1 MCMTFSVRG
10 PRLAE
15 KRLLLR
21 TFKPGPE
28 LSWHGARA
36 PWCEAAGRVAANS
49 CKPAATPQEQLR
61 EPERDLQHDA
71 GAPQRRLEVDRGR
84 CAGTFRCA
92 QHPYSHPF
100 TSHHPSLV
108 PTGFHAAEAQTDR
121 VGAGADL
128 IGRLKEELNQLGDA
142 SGQKGEALLVG
153 ERQEARR

>member
-1 MCMTFSVRG
+1 MIVSS
-10 PRLAE
+10 L
-15 KRLLLR
+15 
-21 TFKPGPE
+21 
-28 LSWHGARA
+28 
-36 PWCEAAGRVAANS
+36 VAANS

-108 PTGFHAAEAQTDR
+108 PTGFHAAAAQTDR
-121 VGAGADL
+121 EGAGADP
-128 IGRLKEELNQLGDA
+128 IGRLEEELNQLGDA
-142 SGQKGEALLVG
+142 SYGAPYSKKIVG
-153 ERQEARR
+153 PPPRDGVRPLAFFRVAIVQGSS